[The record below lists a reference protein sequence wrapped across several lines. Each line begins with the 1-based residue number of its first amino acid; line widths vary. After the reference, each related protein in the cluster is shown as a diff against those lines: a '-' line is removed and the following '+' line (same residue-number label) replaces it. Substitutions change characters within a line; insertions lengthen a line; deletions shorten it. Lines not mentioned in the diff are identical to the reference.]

1 MPSLTPDSVLLR
13 FFSLPRSQ
21 KYVLSKSY
29 DGTSY
34 HVRQLEASRED
45 KSRVKRM
52 KEYINNS
59 TGWYEIEANYQHDE
73 NGNIFRSSTI
83 AKLVS
88 IYTV

>member
-1 MPSLTPDSVLLR
+1 
-13 FFSLPRSQ
+13 
-21 KYVLSKSY
+21 
-29 DGTSY
+29 
-34 HVRQLEASRED
+34 
-45 KSRVKRM
+45 M